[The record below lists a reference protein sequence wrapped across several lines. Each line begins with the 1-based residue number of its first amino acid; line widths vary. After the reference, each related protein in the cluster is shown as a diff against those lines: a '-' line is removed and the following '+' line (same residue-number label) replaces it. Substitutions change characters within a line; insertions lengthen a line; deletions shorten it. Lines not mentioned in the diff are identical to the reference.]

1 VEGRHHRLTA
11 NAPTSMGFASL
22 SCAAYGPA
30 AHVIA
35 KSHNNRVAKHESV
48 ADRLRVEDEQL
59 AKLHGMLLS

>member
-1 VEGRHHRLTA
+1 
-11 NAPTSMGFASL
+11 MGFASL